1 MRAPKMTVRSIG
13 LAAAAICAVSL
24 AAGYTYLNLSSSGA
38 AANGSPP
45 QMRRITESQYRNT
58 IADVFSP
65 DIRVVGRFEP
75 ELRVEGLAA
84 AGSSQVSIS
93 SSGYE
98 HYHALAGRI
107 ADQLLE
113 DEMWSAVL
121 PCGQAESA
129 EFDEACA
136 REIIET
142 FGERLFRR
150 RMDDASISEWLQG
163 ARFAMEHV
171 EDFRSAMALTF
182 EGMLS
187 SPEFLFIV
195 DTIEEEP
202 GGGHRLTDHAIAARL
217 SYLLWNTAPDEELL
231 RAARQGEL
239 STRRGLEA
247 QVDRMLASDRITNGV
262 EAFFSDFLHLD
273 AFDTLDK
280 DTLIYPAFNQ
290 QVAADARE
298 QLIMFMNYHLL
309 DKEASYT
316 DIFTTKETFVTRPLG
331 VVYGVPVRP
340 RQGWELVEFQEADL
354 RGGLISHIGF
364 TALHSHPGRSSATL
378 RGIAVRELLLC
389 QSVAPAPPAVNFTVV
404 QETDNPDF
412 KTARARLTQHRT
424 DQACASCHEFID
436 PIGLAM
442 ENFDGDGSL
451 RFTENGEHID
461 ASGMLDG
468 HHFGDINSLGRVLS
482 QHPATTSCLVEKM
495 QKYAMGR
502 SSRASDQVWAN
513 RLEREFARKGHRL
526 KPLIREI
533 ALSREFYAVSAAD
546 AGPEIQKASRHHPED
561 KT

>member
-1 MRAPKMTVRSIG
+1 MRTPKMTARSIG
-13 LAAAAICAVSL
+13 LAAAALCAVSVV
-24 AAGYTYLNLSSSGA
+24 AGYAYINLTSSTF
-38 AANGSPP
+38 AANAPPP

-84 AGSSQVSIS
+84 VGSSQVSIS

-113 DEMWSAVL
+113 DGMWSAVL
-121 PCGQAESA
+121 PCGEAGSGN
-129 EFDEACA
+129 FDEACA

-150 RMDDASISEWLQG
+150 QMDEASVDEWLQG
-163 ARFAMEHV
+163 AHYAMGHV
-171 EDFRSAMALTF
+171 GDFRAAMALTI

-195 DTIEEEP
+195 DAVEEVP
-202 GGGHRLTDHAIAARL
+202 GGGYKLTEHAVAARL

-231 RAARQGEL
+231 RAAKQGEL
-239 STRRGLEA
+239 STHSGLEA
-247 QVDRMLASDRITNGV
+247 QVDRMLASGRLTDGV

-273 AFDTLDK
+273 AFATLEK
-280 DTLIYPAFNQ
+280 DTLIYPAFSQ

-298 QLIMFMNYHLL
+298 QLIKFMNYHLL
-309 DKEASYT
+309 EKESAYT
-316 DIFTTKETFVTRPLG
+316 DIFTTRETFVTRPLG
-331 VVYGVPVRP
+331 VVYGIPVR
-340 RQGWELVEFQEADL
+340 RRSGWELVQFQDADL

-404 QETDNPDF
+404 QETDNPEF

-424 DQACASCHEFID
+424 DEACASCHEFID

-468 HHFGDINSLGRVLS
+468 YHFGDINSLGSVLS
-482 QHPATTSCLVEKM
+482 QHPATTACLVEKM
-495 QKYAMGR
+495 QKYALGR
-502 SSRASDQVWAN
+502 SSRLSDQAWTD

-533 ALSREFYAVSAAD
+533 ALSREFYAVSVAEAD
-546 AGPEIQKASRHHPED
+546 PDIQKASRHHPED